1 MSSNQANTTR
11 IAKNTVVLYIR
22 MIVVMLIALYTS
34 RIVLK
39 ALGVEDFGLYT
50 VIGGVVALFS
60 FLRSSM
66 EQATQRFLNFEMGKP
81 DGDLSKVFRVS
92 LTIHLLFAA
101 LALVLGE
108 TVGLL
113 LVNKVIEIPEGREFA
128 ANVVYQCVL
137 FSLCTTVITV
147 PFSATVIAHAQ
158 MTFYAVVNIL
168 DACLKLGIAFVVL
181 ASPPDKLILYGILM
195 MLISVV
201 NILLY
206 LIYCKKKFLE
216 VQILLLFDKSLFKQ
230 MFSFTSWTILRQAA
244 TVGSNQGNNILINMF
259 HGVAANA
266 AMGIGNQVGN
276 AVLSLSGS
284 FQTAFNPQITKSYA
298 SKDFDYLRF
307 LLFTVSKLS
316 FILMF
321 VVSLPI
327 IINVDFL
334 LGVWLEDVPSGAALF
349 GIFWIIQSIIN
360 SLSTPLN
367 FCVNASGN
375 IKQNQIACSLVDL
388 SDLIILF
395 ALFKVGFPP
404 ITAMAVKI
412 YVVTLELFIRL
423 HYACKYIPGLDLSI
437 YLKSVLFPLILTTI
451 ICTVFAYVMIHLVG
465 DGINIWLKTVVIF
478 IISCLCTLYIALN
491 TRERGVL
498 LSLIQKIIHVK
509 ADTSF

>member
-39 ALGVEDFGLYT
+39 ALGVEDFGLYN

-147 PFSATVIAHAQ
+147 PFSATVIAHEQ

-206 LIYCKKKFLE
+206 IIYCKKKFQE
-216 VQILLLFDKSLFKQ
+216 VQVKLLFDKGLFKQ
-230 MFSFTSWTILRQAA
+230 IFGFTSWTIMGQAA
-244 TVGSNQGNNILINMF
+244 TIGTNQGNNILINMF
-259 HGVAANA
+259 HGVTANA
-266 AMGIGNQVGN
+266 AMGIGNQVGS

-307 LLFTVSKLS
+307 LLFTVSKLT

-321 VVSLPI
+321 IVSLPI
-327 IINVDFL
+327 IVNMDFVL
-334 LGVWLEDVPSGAALF
+334 DVWLEEVPAGAAMFSIL
-349 GIFWIIQSIIN
+349 WIIQSIIN

-367 FCVNASGN
+367 FCVNASGS
-375 IKQNQIACSLVDL
+375 IKHNQIAFSLIYL
-388 SDLIILF
+388 SDLIVLF
-395 ALFKVGFPP
+395 ALFKLGLPA

-412 YVVTLELFIRL
+412 YVVTAALFIRL
-423 HYACKYIPGLDLSI
+423 HYACKYIPGLKLSL
-437 YLKSVLFPLILTTI
+437 YAKRVLFPLILTTVLCI
-451 ICTVFAYVMIHLVG
+451 VFAYAMIHIVG
-465 DGINIWLKTVVIF
+465 DGISIWIKTAIII
-478 IISCLCTLYIALN
+478 IISCLCTLFVALDV
-491 TRERGVL
+491 RERGVL
-498 LSLIQKIIHVK
+498 LSLIQKVTHKKNNI
-509 ADTSF
+509 

>member
-1 MSSNQANTTR
+1 
-11 IAKNTVVLYIR
+11 
-22 MIVVMLIALYTS
+22 MIVVMVIALYTS

-39 ALGVEDFGLYT
+39 ALGVEDFGLYN

-66 EQATQRFLNFEMGKP
+66 EQATQRFLNFEMGKS

-92 LTIHLLFAA
+92 LTIHVLFAA
-101 LALVLGE
+101 IALLLGE

-113 LVNKVIEIPEGREFA
+113 LVNKVIDIPEGREFA

-137 FSLCTTVITV
+137 FSLCTTVVTV
-147 PFSATVIAHAQ
+147 PFSATVIAHEQ
-158 MTFYAVVNIL
+158 MAFYAIVNIL

-181 ASPPDKLILYGILM
+181 ASPPDRLILYGILM

-206 LIYCKKKFLE
+206 IVYCKKRFQE
-216 VQILLLFDKSLFKQ
+216 VQIKLLFDKSLFKQ
-230 MFSFTSWTILRQAA
+230 MFGFTSWTILRQAA

-259 HGVAANA
+259 HGVTANA
-266 AMGIGNQVGN
+266 AMGIGTQVGN

-316 FILMF
+316 FVLMF
-321 VVSLPI
+321 IVSLPI
-327 IINVDFL
+327 IVNMDFL
-334 LGVWLEDVPSGAALF
+334 LDVWLEEVPVGAALF
-349 GIFWIIQSIIN
+349 GILWIVQSIIN

-367 FCVNASGN
+367 FCINASGK
-375 IKQNQIACSLVDL
+375 IKYNQIACSLVDL

-395 ALFKVGFPP
+395 ALFEIGLPP

-412 YVVTLELFIRL
+412 YVVTFELFIRL
-423 HYACKYIPGLDLSI
+423 YFACKRIPGLNLSI
-437 YLKSVLFPLILTTI
+437 YSKRVLLPLIITTVLCVAFTYI
-451 ICTVFAYVMIHLVG
+451 MTHIVSG
-465 DGINIWLKTVVIF
+465 EINTWLKTAL
-478 IISCLCTLYIALN
+478 IIIVSCICTLLIALDK
-491 TRERGVL
+491 RERGVL
-498 LSLIQKIIHVK
+498 LSFFKR
-509 ADTSF
+509 

>member
-1 MSSNQANTTR
+1 M
-11 IAKNTVVLYIR
+11 V
-22 MIVVMLIALYTS
+22 IALYTS

-39 ALGVEDFGLYT
+39 ALGVEDFGLYN

-92 LTIHLLFAA
+92 LTIHVLFAA
-101 LALVLGE
+101 LALLLGE

-113 LVNKVIEIPEGREFA
+113 LVNKVIAIPEGRVLA
-128 ANVVYQCVL
+128 ANVVFQCVL

-147 PFSATVIAHAQ
+147 PFSATVIAHEQ
-158 MTFYAVVNIL
+158 MAFYAVVNIL

-206 LIYCKKKFLE
+206 NVYCKKKFQE
-216 VQILLLFDKSLFKQ
+216 VRVKLLFDKSLFKQ
-230 MFSFTSWTILRQAA
+230 IFGFTSWTIIGQAA
-244 TVGSNQGNNILINMF
+244 TIGTNQGNNILINMF
-259 HGVAANA
+259 HGVTANA
-266 AMGIGNQVGN
+266 AMGIGNQVGS
-276 AVLSLSGS
+276 AVLNLSGS
-284 FQTAFNPQITKSYA
+284 FQTAFTPQITKSYA

-307 LLFTVSKLS
+307 LLFTVSKLT

-321 VVSLPI
+321 IVSLPI
-327 IINVDFL
+327 IINMDFL
-334 LGVWLEDVPSGAALF
+334 LGVWLEEVPVGAALF
-349 GIFWIIQSIIN
+349 SILWIIQSIIN

-375 IKQNQIACSLVDL
+375 IKHNQITCSLVYL
-388 SDLIILF
+388 SDLIVLF
-395 ALFKVGFPP
+395 ALFRLGLPP

-412 YVVTLELFIRL
+412 YVVITALFIRL
-423 HYACKYIPGLDLSI
+423 HYACRCIPGLNLSI
-437 YLKSVLFPLILTTI
+437 YLKRVLLPLIFTTVL
-451 ICTVFAYVMIHLVG
+451 CVVFTYFMINIVSE
-465 DGINIWLKTVVIF
+465 GINIWLKTAL
-478 IISCLCTLYIALN
+478 IIIVSCLCTLFVSLDK
-491 TRERGVL
+491 RERGVI
-498 LSLIQKIIHVK
+498 LSMLQKLTHKKNNV
-509 ADTSF
+509 